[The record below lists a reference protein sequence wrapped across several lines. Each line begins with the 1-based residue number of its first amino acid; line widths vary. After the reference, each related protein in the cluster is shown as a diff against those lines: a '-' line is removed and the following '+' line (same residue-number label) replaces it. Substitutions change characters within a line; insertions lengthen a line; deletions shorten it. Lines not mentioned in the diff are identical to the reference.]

1 MVDASKAPA
10 VNAPHLL
17 IAGAGIGG
25 LAAALSLAR
34 RGIAS
39 TIIEKR
45 TGFGET
51 GAGLQL
57 TPNSGHMLEA
67 LDLALPLKRV
77 CVSSH
82 GLMVRRWGDGSRVV
96 EMPADPA
103 RLPTPFRLLS
113 RIDLHTVLLD
123 AARAM
128 PNIRFVIGRGV
139 EDARQDETGVTATL
153 SGQNGETLHG
163 LGLIGADGLWS
174 RIRGLTGDAA
184 QPDFTGYE
192 AWRAMVPTVAAAGI
206 AGDKPRVTLHLG
218 PQRHAVHYPV
228 SGGRQI
234 NLVVLRQ
241 TKEAREGW
249 SREGDRTVLS
259 DHLAGAA
266 PALRQLADA
275 ASTWQ
280 VWSLFDRKPAA
291 MAKGR
296 IALLGDAAHPVL
308 PFLAQGAS
316 LAIEDAG
323 VLARLLA
330 EHLARDGAAG
340 VSPAMAAYAAA
351 RAQRVARVQEASR
364 ENGRNFHLG
373 WPWSIGRDLVLRRL
387 GPEGMRNRYGWL
399 YDWRDAG

>member
-1 MVDASKAPA
+1 MT
-10 VNAPHLL
+10 APHLL

-25 LAAALSLAR
+25 LTVALSLAR

-39 TIIEKR
+39 TVIEKR

-57 TPNSGHMLEA
+57 TPNSGRVLDA

-77 CVSSH
+77 GVASH
-82 GLMVRRWGDGSRVV
+82 GLMIRRWGDGKPIV

-113 RIDLHTVLLD
+113 RIDLHTILLD

-128 PNIRFVIGRGV
+128 PNIRFIVGRGV
-139 EDARQDETGVTATL
+139 EDVRQDEAGVTATL
-153 SGQNGETLHG
+153 ASQNGGETLHG

-174 RIRGLTGDAA
+174 RARSLTGDAA
-184 QPDFTGYE
+184 PPEFTGYE
-192 AWRAMVPTVAAAGI
+192 AWRAMVPTAAASL
-206 AGDKPRVTLHLG
+206 AGEKPRVTLHLG

-228 SGGRQI
+228 SSGRQI
-234 NLVVLRQ
+234 NIVVLRQ
-241 TKEAREGW
+241 AKEAREGW
-249 SREGDRTVLS
+249 TRAGDNAVLT
-259 DHLAGAA
+259 DHLAAGSS
-266 PALRQLADA
+266 ALRQLAGA
-275 ASTWQ
+275 ATGWQ

-291 MAKGR
+291 MARGR

-330 EHLARDGAAG
+330 EHLAREGAAG
-340 VSPAMAAYAAA
+340 VPAAMAAYAAA
-351 RAQRVARVQEASR
+351 RARRVARVQEASR
-364 ENGRNFHLG
+364 QNGRNFHLG
-373 WPWSIGRDLVLRRL
+373 WPWSIGRDLVLKRL
-387 GPEGMRNRYGWL
+387 GPDGMRSRYGWL
-399 YDWRDAG
+399 YDWRDASGTEAG

>member
-1 MVDASKAPA
+1 MS
-10 VNAPHLL
+10 APHIL

-39 TIIEKR
+39 TVVEKR

-57 TPNSGHMLEA
+57 TPNSGRVLEA

-77 CVSSH
+77 GVSSN
-82 GLMVRRWGDGSRVV
+82 GLAVRRWRDGAPVV

-103 RLPTPFRLLS
+103 GAPTPFRLMS

-128 PNIRFVIGRGV
+128 PNIRFVVGRGV
-139 EDARQDETGVTATL
+139 EDVRQDDAGVTATL
-153 SGQNGETLHG
+153 SSQNGSETLHG

-184 QPDFTGYE
+184 APEFTGYE
-192 AWRAMVPTVAAAGI
+192 AWRAMVPTATAPGI
-206 AGDKPRVTLHLG
+206 AGEKPRVTLHLG

-228 SGGRQI
+228 SSGRQI

-241 TKEAREGW
+241 AREAREGW
-249 SREGDRTVLS
+249 TREGDRAVLTE
-259 DHLAGAA
+259 HLAGAS
-266 PALRQLADA
+266 PALRQLAGA
-275 ASTWQ
+275 AGGWQ

-330 EHLARDGAAG
+330 QHLAREGAAG
-340 VSPAMAAYAAA
+340 VQAAMAAYAAA

-387 GPEGMRNRYGWL
+387 GPEGMRKRYDWL
-399 YDWRDAG
+399 YGWRDAG